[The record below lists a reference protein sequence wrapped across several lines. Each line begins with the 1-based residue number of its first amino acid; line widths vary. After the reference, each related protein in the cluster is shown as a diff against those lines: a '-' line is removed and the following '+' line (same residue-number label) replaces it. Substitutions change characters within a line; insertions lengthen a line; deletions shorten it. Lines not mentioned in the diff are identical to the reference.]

1 MGAAEAVALATR
13 VNEVGFSEFTAKLIN
28 DVFDAVISAN
38 ISQTEAYVELVN
50 GISKTLTQFIADNK
64 DSIGGD
70 LILQFLNTVV
80 PDQNSE
86 TGTKV
91 TATSSDL
98 LTNEEAN
105 NINNAIKVIGVQ
117 ETDVADTSTQIS
129 DLYEPIIDAIAGRI
143 AADKFAILKEMVKLG
158 VLRLVVEE
166 GEIETKL
173 TFTTYGSNFYETNRS
188 KYNRKNFEFGAKAKT
203 GGFLSKWVSASA
215 ATKYSSV
222 NVTAA
227 NSQSRDTTGSTVQI
241 YGGVKIKFK
250 TDYQPLLTESNENNS
265 GGQG

>member
-38 ISQTEAYVELVN
+38 ISQTEAYVELLSNV
-50 GISKTLTQFIADNK
+50 SKTLTQFMEDNK

-70 LILQFLNTVV
+70 LILEFLNVVV
-80 PDQNSE
+80 PDENSE

-91 TATSSDL
+91 NANSVEL
-98 LTNEEAN
+98 LTNDEADA
-105 NINNAIKVIGVQ
+105 INNAIKVPGVQ
-117 ETDVADTSTQIS
+117 ESDVADTSTQIG

-143 AADKFAILKEMVKLG
+143 AADKFSILKEMVKLG

-173 TFTTYGSNFYETNRS
+173 TFTTYGSNFYESNRS
-188 KYNRKNFEFGAKAKT
+188 KYNRKKFEAGARART

-215 ATKYSSV
+215 ATKYSSI

-227 NSQSRDTTGSTVQI
+227 NAQSRDTTGSTVQI
-241 YGGVKIKFK
+241 YGGVKIRFK
-250 TDYQPLLTESNENNS
+250 TDYQPLLTEENDN
-265 GGQG
+265 GGQQG